1 MHPLISPSVI
11 VEQLCIIMQDLP
23 ESQDT
28 EPTSE
33 RAVTQLMEPLASQHE
48 GQRIR
53 DELRDCTL
61 YSGVGVI
68 CDDIGTWKSMEP
80 RLLAVDYKIITAFP
94 FHHDHPTFFPTIA
107 QSIAYP
113 KPPAAAESSDSPP
126 FVIAVFVS
134 GWVDSVCT
142 LHTRYRS
149 LDIIDDIIKPFL
161 PQSAPHLLHIP
172 KLFFISTWGD
182 LNPPPLHFPDDPDGN
197 YCVVYH
203 SIVGMSS
210 DMNKWADHIT
220 DHLFLPG
227 ATVQEVI
234 EKSHLVEEDYWLH
247 YFTSLKNKLVL
258 RK

>member
-1 MHPLISPSVI
+1 
-11 VEQLCIIMQDLP
+11 MQDLP

-33 RAVTQLMEPLASQHE
+33 RAVTQLSTLVEQLTLSSKQHKVR
-48 GQRIR
+48 RIR

-68 CDDIGTWKSMEP
+68 YDDIGTWKSMEP
-80 RLLAVDYKIITAFP
+80 RLSAEDYKIITDFP
-94 FHHDHPTFFPTIA
+94 FHHDHPTSFPTIA

-113 KPPAAAESSDSPP
+113 KPP

-134 GWVDSVCT
+134 GWGDSVRT
-142 LHTRYRS
+142 LHTRYGS
-149 LDIIDDIIKPFL
+149 LDIVDDIIKPFL

-182 LNPPPLHFPDDPDGN
+182 LNAPPLHFPDDPDGN
-197 YCVVYH
+197 YCVAYH
-203 SIVGMSS
+203 NIMGMPS
-210 DMNKWADHIT
+210 DMKKWADHIT

-234 EKSHLVEEDYWLH
+234 ENSKKSHLVIDKNWLH